1 MSGLLPSKLNFGP
14 YAVLDSALIRARHA
28 LGANPII
35 ELIVRQ
41 VAQFKR
47 RFPKGRSFFV
57 RVFGNLGRLVV
68 SDVVV
73 EGRHQHQ

>member
-1 MSGLLPSKLNFGP
+1 MSEPLPFRQNFGP
-14 YAVLDSALIRARHA
+14 YAVLDSTLICARHA

-35 ELIVRQ
+35 ELIVGQ

-47 RFPKGRSFFV
+47 RLAKGRSFFV

-68 SDVVV
+68 PDVVV